1 MVGCIVG
8 TVAFIASVLD
18 FADVKNA
25 VHIRVA
31 YVCGSGQM
39 NGGAVLQG
47 KKRDAKLAR
56 MSLVFPACDVYRM
69 TYQ

>member
-1 MVGCIVG
+1 LGKVANVVGCIVG

-39 NGGAVLQG
+39 NGVPSF
-47 KKRDAKLAR
+47 KAR
-56 MSLVFPACDVYRM
+56 SAMLN
-69 TYQ
+69 